1 MIFRVDKRNFWKNT
15 KKQRNRKEEEK
26 KKVKEQNLVSSWTI
40 GMFLEIGRI
49 RGVSSSSPFDPP
61 RFKAVSP
68 FFERRRN
75 FLRVSRKHLNSCKTS
90 VEGTI
95 WTRYIGRP
103 FFHKFTLRSLKAATF
118 LQTIPER
125 REKVEWNI
133 KRRKREKILHKIFK
147 DTSPWYKNSI
157 SNSSQ
162 RLAINKRAKY

>member
-147 DTSPWYKNSI
+147 DTSPWYIKI
-157 SNSSQ
+157 RFPSQ

>member
-15 KKQRNRKEEEK
+15 KKQRNRKEEEEEEK
-26 KKVKEQNLVSSWTI
+26 KGQRAKSRFIVDDRNVLGNWANQRCL
-40 GMFLEIGRI
+40 LLL
-49 RGVSSSSPFDPP
+49 PPLDPP

-133 KRRKREKILHKIFK
+133 KRRKRGKILHKIFK

-157 SNSSQ
+157 PFSTTSN
-162 RLAINKRAKY
+162 K